1 MYKYI
6 PLLLT
11 ILFSV
16 PVQHSFAQNDSTLTQ
31 KITNEFC
38 IEFSKKD
45 FSKSKN
51 FEVELGLL
59 IVPIIEKYSKEIEK
73 EWDLVTD
80 NEEDYQKIS
89 ERIGREAAFG
99 CPKFLEFI
107 KNNMDSINE
116 SEDAS
121 NTKSVSG
128 VFQRLEGQLFTAL
141 VIKTK
146 SGKEEKLWWFQFFEG
161 SDELAKNPAN
171 LAKKNLTIKYTE
183 MEVYDAKLKEY
194 RTIKVIKNLVIN

>member
-1 MYKYI
+1 MYKFI
-6 PLLLT
+6 TLLLT
-11 ILFSV
+11 IIFSV
-16 PVQHSFAQNDSTLTQ
+16 PVHQSFAQKDSTLTQ

-45 FSKSKN
+45 FSKSKG

-107 KNNMDSINE
+107 KNNIDDINE

-121 NTKSVSG
+121 NTKSISG

-146 SGKEEKLWWFQFFEG
+146 AGKEEKLWWFQFFEG

-194 RTIKVIKNLVIN
+194 RTIKVIKNLAIN